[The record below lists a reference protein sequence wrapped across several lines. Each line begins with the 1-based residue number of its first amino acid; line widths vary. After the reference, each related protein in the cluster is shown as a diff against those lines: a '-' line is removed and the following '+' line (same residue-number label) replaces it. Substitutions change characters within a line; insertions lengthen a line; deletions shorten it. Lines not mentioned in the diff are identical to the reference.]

1 VSRARITRTAGYALT
16 LVALTNA
23 MSLLDRNI
31 LAILSPRIKH
41 DIGVGDAE
49 MGLLYGTVFA
59 LFYALF
65 SLPLGRLADGWVRT
79 RLLGITLAFWSV
91 ATALAAAAHGFAL
104 LALSRLGVGIGE
116 GAAQP
121 AGFSLVFDHYAKPRR
136 GFAAAVIAAAIAL
149 GLGGSSVLG
158 GVTADWWDHLYA
170 GSAAPLG
177 LRGWQ
182 FAFLVAAAPG
192 FILAAFL
199 WRMPEP
205 QRGRLDGIESPPD
218 PHPLRDSLALLG
230 AVTPGANWFA
240 LASRRAGAR
249 DWSVNLVATLLVIA
263 GAIVLT
269 RITSAL
275 SPRPPLH
282 FGALAVNPHALQWG
296 VVGFGALV
304 VVNLLQRLRLAD
316 RPTFAVITRSPALLL
331 CMGVAALQM
340 MINYGTMGFTP
351 SFLMKHYGLSPAAT
365 GLQFGVL
372 AGVLGMIGPMIA
384 GPLSDRINARFP
396 GAGRAYVTLVAL
408 GVSPLL
414 AIWVYHAPEPAAFY
428 ARFVLYSLVLTAW
441 YPPLFAIMFEQVLP
455 RMRGITASMYII
467 VYTLF
472 GIGIG
477 PFVVGM
483 IADANGGNLAAAILS
498 INWVAPAI
506 VVMLIAL
513 ARRVNRDEAG
523 LIERARRGGEVLA
536 APPAAPA
543 AAVPTA

>member
-1 VSRARITRTAGYALT
+1 PPVRVPLARTAGYALT

-31 LAILSPRIKH
+31 LAILAPRIKH

-79 RLLGITLAFWSV
+79 RLLGLALAFWSV

-136 GFAAAVIAAAIAL
+136 GFATAVIAAAIAL

-170 GSAAPLG
+170 GRAAPLG

-192 FILAAFL
+192 LILAALL
-199 WRMPEP
+199 WRLPEP
-205 QRGRLDGIESPPD
+205 QRGRLDGIESPAD
-218 PHPLRDSLALLG
+218 PHPFRASLALLG

-240 LASRRAGAR
+240 LVLRRAGTR
-249 DWSVNLVATLLVIA
+249 YWSVNLLATIAVIA
-263 GAIVLT
+263 GAVLLT
-269 RITSAL
+269 RVTSAF

-282 FGALAVNPHALQWG
+282 FGALTVSPHALQWA

-316 RPTFAVITRSPALLL
+316 RPTFEVITRSPALLL
-331 CMGVAALQM
+331 CMGIAALQM

-351 SFLMKHYGLSPAAT
+351 SFLMKHYGLTPAAT

-372 AGVLGMIGPMIA
+372 AGVLGIIGPLIS

-396 GAGRAYVTLVAL
+396 GAGRAYVTLVSL
-408 GVSPLL
+408 GVSPLI
-414 AIWVYHAPEPAAFY
+414 AIWVYHAPDPGSFY

-441 YPPLFAIMFEQVLP
+441 YPPLYALMFEQVLP
-455 RMRGITASMYII
+455 RMRGITASLYII

-483 IADANGGNLAAAILS
+483 IADANGGDLASAILA

-523 LIERARRGGEVLA
+523 LLERARRGGEVLA
-536 APPAAPA
+536 APAAP
-543 AAVPTA
+543 TA

>member
-1 VSRARITRTAGYALT
+1 MSRARLAHTAGYALA

-41 DIGVGDAE
+41 DLGIGDAE

-59 LFYALF
+59 LFYSLF

-79 RLLGITLAFWSV
+79 RLLSIALAFWSV

-121 AGFSLVFDHYAKPRR
+121 AGFSLVFDHYAKPHR
-136 GFAAAVIAAAIAL
+136 GFATAVVAAAIAL
-149 GLGGSSVLG
+149 GLGGSSALG

-170 GSAAPLG
+170 GGAAPLG
-177 LRGWQ
+177 LKGWQ
-182 FAFLVAAAPG
+182 FAFLVAGLPG
-192 FILAAFL
+192 FILAALL

-218 PHPLRDSLALLG
+218 PRPFRASLALLA
-230 AVTPGANWFA
+230 AVTPGTNW
-240 LASRRAGAR
+240 LAMAGRRAGAR
-249 DWSVNLVATLLVIA
+249 YWNVNLVATVLVIA

-269 RITSAL
+269 RITSPV

-316 RPTFAVITRSPALLL
+316 RPTFEVITRSPALLL
-331 CMGVAALQM
+331 CMGVGALQM

-351 SFLMKHYGLSPAAT
+351 SFLMNHYGLSPATT

-372 AGVLGMIGPMIA
+372 AGALGIIGPLIA
-384 GPLSDRINARFP
+384 GPLSDRINLRFP
-396 GAGRAYVTLVAL
+396 GSGRACVTLVSL
-408 GVSPLL
+408 GVSPLI
-414 AIWVYHAPEPAAFY
+414 AIWVYHAQNPASFY
-428 ARFVLYSLVLTAW
+428 TRFVLYSLVLTAW
-441 YPPLFAIMFEQVLP
+441 YPPLYAIMFEQVLP
-455 RMRGITASMYII
+455 RMRGITSSLYII
-467 VYTLF
+467 VTTLF
-472 GIGIG
+472 GIGVG

-483 IADANGGNLAAAILS
+483 ISDANGGDLAAAILD

-506 VVMLIAL
+506 VLMLVALVLRVRGDEEQLIA
-513 ARRVNRDEAG
+513 
-523 LIERARRGGEVLA
+523 RARRGGEVLA
-536 APPAAPA
+536 GARAT
-543 AAVPTA
+543 PTA

>member
-1 VSRARITRTAGYALT
+1 VSGARLTRTAGYALA

-31 LAILSPRIKH
+31 LAILAPRIKH

-79 RLLGITLAFWSV
+79 RLLGISLAFWSV

-121 AGFSLVFDHYAKPRR
+121 AGISLVFDHYAKARR
-136 GFAAAVIAAAIAL
+136 GFATAVIAAAIAL

-170 GSAAPLG
+170 GRAAPLG

-192 FILAAFL
+192 LILAALL

-218 PHPLRDSLALLG
+218 PHPFRACLALLG

-240 LASRRAGAR
+240 LAVRRAGAR
-249 DWSVNLVATLLVIA
+249 YWGVNLVATFVVVV

-269 RITSAL
+269 RITAAF

-282 FGALAVNPHALQWG
+282 FGALAISPHTLQWG
-296 VVGFGALV
+296 VIGFGALV

-316 RPTFAVITRSPALLL
+316 RPTFEVIMGSPALLL
-331 CMGVAALQM
+331 CFGIAALQM

-372 AGVLGMIGPMIA
+372 AGVLGIIGPMIS
-384 GPLSDRINARFP
+384 GPLSDRINARLP
-396 GAGRAYVTLVAL
+396 GAGRVYVTLVSL
-408 GVSPLL
+408 GISPLIAL
-414 AIWVYHAPEPAAFY
+414 WVYHAPDPITFY
-428 ARFVLYSLVLTAW
+428 ARFVPYSLVLTAW
-441 YPPLFAIMFEQVLP
+441 YPPLYAIMFEQVLP
-455 RMRGITASMYII
+455 RMRGITASLYII

-477 PFVVGM
+477 PFLVGM
-483 IADANGGNLAAAILS
+483 IADANGGNLASAILA

-513 ARRVNRDEAG
+513 AGRVNRDEAG

-536 APPAAPA
+536 LVPASPS
-543 AAVPTA
+543 P

>member
-1 VSRARITRTAGYALT
+1 MSRARFVQTAGYALG

-23 MSLLDRNI
+23 LSLLDRNI
-31 LAILSPRIKH
+31 LAILAPRIKH
-41 DIGVGDAE
+41 DIGIGDAE

-65 SLPLGRLADGWVRT
+65 SLPLGRLADGWVRS
-79 RLLGITLAFWSV
+79 RLLSITLAFWSV

-104 LALSRLGVGIGE
+104 LAVSRLGVGIGE

-121 AGFSLVFDHYAKPRR
+121 AGISLVMDRYAKPRR
-136 GFAAAVIAAAIAL
+136 GFAMAVIAAAIAL

-158 GVTADWWDHLYA
+158 GVAADWWDHLHA
-170 GSAAPLG
+170 GDTAPLG
-177 LRGWQ
+177 LKGWQ
-182 FAFLVAAAPG
+182 FAFLVAALPG
-192 FILAAFL
+192 FLLAALL
-199 WRMPEP
+199 WSLPEP
-205 QRGRLDGIESPPD
+205 RRGQLDGIESAPD
-218 PHPLRDSLALLG
+218 PRPFRASLALLG

-240 LASRRAGAR
+240 LAGRRAGAR
-249 DWSVNLVATLLVIA
+249 YWSVNLVATLVVIVAALV
-263 GAIVLT
+263 LM

-282 FGALAVNPHALQWG
+282 FGSLAVNPHALQWS

-304 VVNLLQRLRLAD
+304 VVNLLQRLSLAD
-316 RPTFAVITRSPALLL
+316 RPTFEVITRSPALLL
-331 CMGVAALQM
+331 CLGIAALQM

-365 GLQFGVL
+365 GLQFGLL
-372 AGVLGMIGPMIA
+372 AGGLGIIGPMIA
-384 GPLSDRINARFP
+384 GPLSDRMNTRFP
-396 GAGRAYVTLVAL
+396 GAGRACVTLVSL
-408 GVSPLL
+408 GVSPLI
-414 AIWVYHAPEPAAFY
+414 AIWVYHAPDPAAFY

-441 YPPLFAIMFEQVLP
+441 YPPLYAIMFEQVLP
-455 RMRGITASMYII
+455 RMRGITASLYLI

-483 IADANGGNLAAAILS
+483 IADANGGNLAAAILA

-506 VVMLIAL
+506 VIMLIAL
-513 ARRVNRDEAG
+513 ALRVQRDEAG

-536 APPAAPA
+536 SAPATPAA
-543 AAVPTA
+543 

>member
-1 VSRARITRTAGYALT
+1 VSGARLTHTAGYALA

-65 SLPLGRLADGWVRT
+65 SLPLGRLTDGWVRT
-79 RLLGITLAFWSV
+79 RLLAITLAFWSV

-121 AGFSLVFDHYAKPRR
+121 AGISLAFDLYPKARR
-136 GFAAAVIAAAIAL
+136 GFATAVIAAAIAL

-158 GVTADWWDHLYA
+158 GVAADWWDHLHA
-170 GSAAPLG
+170 GGDAPLG
-177 LRGWQ
+177 LKGWQ
-182 FAFLVAAAPG
+182 FAFLVAALPG
-192 FILAAFL
+192 FLLAPLL
-199 WRMPEP
+199 WQMPEP
-205 QRGRLDGIESPPD
+205 RRGRLDGIESPPD
-218 PHPLRDSLALLG
+218 PHPFRASLALLG

-240 LASRRAGAR
+240 LAIRRAGAAY
-249 DWSVNLVATLLVIA
+249 WSVSLLALVLVVA
-263 GAIVLT
+263 GATVLT
-269 RITSAL
+269 RITSTL
-275 SPRPPLH
+275 SPRPPLQL
-282 FGALAVNPHALQWG
+282 GALAVNPHALQWG
-296 VVGFGALV
+296 VVGFGAFV

-316 RPTFAVITRSPALLL
+316 RPTFEVITRSPALLL
-331 CMGVAALQM
+331 CMGIAALQM

-351 SFLMKHYGLSPAAT
+351 SFLMKHYGLSPATT

-372 AGVLGMIGPMIA
+372 AAALGIIGPMIA
-384 GPLSDRINARFP
+384 GPLSDRINARYP
-396 GAGRAYVTLVAL
+396 GAGRACVTLVSL
-408 GVSPLL
+408 GVSPLI
-414 AIWVYHAPEPAAFY
+414 AIWVYHAPDPAAFY
-428 ARFVLYSLVLTAW
+428 SRFVLYSLVLTAW
-441 YPPLFAIMFEQVLP
+441 YPPLYAIMFEQVLP
-455 RMRGITASMYII
+455 RMRGITASLYII

-483 IADANGGNLAAAILS
+483 IADANGGNLATAILA

-513 ARRVNRDEAG
+513 VLRVRRDEER
-523 LIERARRGGEVLA
+523 LLERARQGGEILA
-536 APPAAPA
+536 TAPA
-543 AAVPTA
+543 TPTA

>member
-1 VSRARITRTAGYALT
+1 MSRARLTATAGYALA
-16 LVALTNA
+16 LVALTNT

-31 LAILSPRIKH
+31 LAILNPRIKH
-41 DIGVGDAE
+41 DIGIGDAE

-65 SLPLGRLADGWVRT
+65 SLPIGRLADGWVRT
-79 RLLGITLAFWSV
+79 RLLGITLAFWSM

-104 LALSRLGVGIGE
+104 LAVSRLGVGIGE
-116 GAAQP
+116 GSAQP
-121 AGFSLVFDHYAKPRR
+121 AGISLVMDHYAKPRR
-136 GFAAAVIAAAIAL
+136 GFAMAVIAAAIAR

-158 GVTADWWDHLYA
+158 GVAADWWDRLHA
-170 GSAAPLG
+170 GGAAPLG
-177 LRGWQ
+177 LKGWQ

-192 FILAAFL
+192 LILAMLL

-218 PHPLRDSLALLG
+218 PHPFRASLALLG
-230 AVTPGANWFA
+230 AVTPGPNWLA
-240 LASRRAGAR
+240 LAARRASAR
-249 DWSVNLVATLLVIA
+249 YWGVSLLATLLVIA
-263 GAIVLT
+263 AAMVLT

-282 FGALAVNPHALQWG
+282 LGSLAVSPHVLQWS

-304 VVNLLQRLRLAD
+304 VVNLLQRLSLAD
-316 RPTFAVITRSPALLL
+316 RPAFEVIRRSPTLLL
-331 CMGVAALQM
+331 CLGIAALQM

-351 SFLMKHYGLSPAAT
+351 AFLMKHYGLSPAAT

-372 AGVLGMIGPMIA
+372 AGALGIVGPMIA
-384 GPLSDRINARFP
+384 GPLSDHINVRFP
-396 GAGRAYVTLVAL
+396 GAGRACVTLVSL
-408 GVSPLL
+408 GVSPLI
-414 AIWVYHAPEPAAFY
+414 AIWVYHAPDPASFY
-428 ARFVLYSLVLTAW
+428 LRFVLYSLVLTAW
-441 YPPLFAIMFEQVLP
+441 YPPLYAIMFEQVLP
-455 RMRGITASMYII
+455 RMRGITASLYII

-477 PFVVGM
+477 PFLVGM
-483 IADANGGNLAAAILS
+483 IADANGGDLATAILA

-513 ARRVNRDEAG
+513 ALRVRRDEAG
-523 LIERARRGGEVLA
+523 LIERARRGGEVLLP
-536 APPAAPA
+536 APKPAAGS
-543 AAVPTA
+543 